1 VVVLCLVQLVDVLGV
16 TSATT
21 AIPAIVRGLGADAS
35 AAGPLA
41 TTYALLFG
49 GLLIVGARLGDRWG
63 HRRVLCA
70 GLIAFL
76 AVSAVGGLADSL
88 AQVLAARALQGASAA
103 LSVPSALRLLV
114 HATPRKGERRTA
126 LAAWSAAGAAAGAAG
141 FVVGG
146 VLVETWSWHAVFWV
160 NAPVGAALLVAVLTT
175 VDDAPREA
183 STGSLDLP
191 GAVLLVATVM
201 LAVAGASRVE
211 QGGGAVQGAG
221 MVAGAVGA
229 GAAFTWRMR
238 RAVDPLIPPA
248 ALRSVNLRHGT
259 VLSFVTTATTSSSG
273 VVATLVLQEAVGLS
287 ASLAGT
293 TLLAISV
300 LVVVGSA
307 AARFLLDRAPV
318 RRVAALGI
326 GVIAVGNLVLV
337 VAGGGWAGIGAGVAV
352 LGLGLGIA
360 SVAATTLGT
369 TVPPSLVGSASGIL
383 NTGAQLG
390 TALGTAVVLLV
401 AAVGPSRWGWL
412 AAGTVAAVAALWA
425 SSRWAGDPAT
435 APSAG

>member
-41 TTYALLFG
+41 TAYALLFG
-49 GLLIVGARLGDRWG
+49 GLLIVGARLGDRLG

-70 GLIAFL
+70 GLVAFL

-88 AQVLAARALQGASAA
+88 PQVLAARALQGASAA
-103 LSVPSALRLLV
+103 FSVPSALRLLV
-114 HATPRKGERRTA
+114 HATPHEGERRTA

-183 STGSLDLP
+183 RSGSLDLP

-201 LAVAGASRVE
+201 LVVAGASRVE
-211 QGGGAVQGAG
+211 QGGGAAQGAG
-221 MVAGAVGA
+221 LVLVALGT
-229 GAAFTWRMR
+229 GAAFAWRMR
-238 RAVDPLIPPA
+238 RAADPLIPPA
-248 ALRSVNLRHGT
+248 ALRAVNLRHGT
-259 VLSFVTTATTSSSG
+259 VLSFVNTATTSSSG
-273 VVATLVLQEAVGLS
+273 VVATLVLQDAVGLS

-326 GVIAVGNLVLV
+326 AVVAVGNLVLV
-337 VAGGGWAGIGAGVAV
+337 VAGTGWAGIGVGVAV

-369 TVPPSLVGSASGIL
+369 TVPSSLTGSASGLL

-390 TALGTAVVLLV
+390 TALGTAVVMLI
-401 AAVGPSRWGWL
+401 AGVGSPAWGWL
-412 AAGTVAAVAALWA
+412 TAGTVAAVAAAWSARVA
-425 SSRWAGDPAT
+425 SEPA
-435 APSAG
+435 S